1 MVLTGRF
8 VLGPPVDRGER
19 MSDEIS
25 EILVLLSLAA
35 LTVARCLAAIAKR
48 AEGRADGRNR
58 RRMVP
63 VRLGSPLVAIGPLS
77 PDAGS

>member
-1 MVLTGRF
+1 MAPRPRRLADLRVVVLTGRF

-35 LTVARCLAAIAKR
+35 LTVAPMAGIAVAWFR
-48 AEGRADGRNR
+48 FDWGRHW
-58 RRMVP
+58 
-63 VRLGSPLVAIGPLS
+63 
-77 PDAGS
+77 